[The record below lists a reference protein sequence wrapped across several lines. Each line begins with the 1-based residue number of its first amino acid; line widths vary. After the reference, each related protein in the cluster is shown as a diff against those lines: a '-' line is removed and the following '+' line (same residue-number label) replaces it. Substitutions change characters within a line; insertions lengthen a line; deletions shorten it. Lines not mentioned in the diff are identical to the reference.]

1 MQTFVPTFKRVVPK
15 MNLARQLQLKT
26 KLPLNGLHFFTTF
39 MANNIPQTKS
49 ESIPSNEP
57 SNQSQTTSVPTINS
71 VENGVPPNTYY
82 RRMLPSCLTSFTS
95 EEGKKIFKES
105 VFQGYAETYFSLANN
120 FTTQSEPAY
129 CGPSSLAMALNA
141 LEIDPS
147 RRRKGKARWYSDELL
162 EGCAPKEEVKRKG
175 ITFNQFYCL
184 AESHCDVLAK
194 RGDEV
199 SYEEFVEDVK
209 RVSSSVTEH
218 MVISFSRKTLQ
229 QTGDGHFS
237 PLGGYNIE
245 RKLALILDVAR
256 FKYPCYYVPID
267 MLYESLKP
275 IDKTTGQ
282 SRGYFLLKA
291 SEDLKS
297 RNFLGSCGVMCG
309 STGSCHT

>member
-1 MQTFVPTFKRVVPK
+1 MYPPAGEQKP
-15 MNLARQLQLKT
+15 
-26 KLPLNGLHFFTTF
+26 
-39 MANNIPQTKS
+39 
-49 ESIPSNEP
+49 PSEP
-57 SNQSQTTSVPTINS
+57 SQLTQKTAPDPSVPA
-71 VENGVPPNTYY
+71 NTFY
-82 RRMLPSCLTSFTS
+82 RRTLPSCLISFTS

-175 ITFNQFYCL
+175 ITFTQFYCL
-184 AESHCDVLAK
+184 AENHCDVVAK
-194 RGDEV
+194 RGDQV
-199 SYEEFVEDVK
+199 SFEEFVEDVK
-209 RVSSSVTEH
+209 RVSSSGDEH
-218 MVISFSRKTLQ
+218 MVVSFSRKTLQ

-237 PLGGYNIE
+237 PLGGYNID
-245 RKLALILDVAR
+245 RKLALVLDVAR
-256 FKYPCYYVPID
+256 FKYPCYYAPIE

-275 IDKTTGQ
+275 IDKSTGQ

-291 SEDLKS
+291 SEQLKS
-297 RNFLGSCGVMCG
+297 PNFLGSCGATCG
-309 STGSCHT
+309 SSGSCHM

>member
-1 MQTFVPTFKRVVPK
+1 MEASKYLLERFPSHLRLIHRFRSTLELKRTSYRSLTTFVADSMTPPK
-15 MNLARQLQLKT
+15 SKPN
-26 KLPLNGLHFFTTF
+26 PLNSSG
-39 MANNIPQTKS
+39 
-49 ESIPSNEP
+49 E
-57 SNQSQTTSVPTINS
+57 QSQVIRSEPTI
-71 VENGVPPNTYY
+71 PANTFY
-82 RRMLPSCLTSFTS
+82 RRTLPSCLTSFTS

-147 RRRKGKARWYSDELL
+147 RRRKGKSRWYSDELL

-184 AESHCDVLAK
+184 AENHCDVSAK
-194 RGDEV
+194 RGDQV
-199 SYEEFVEDVK
+199 TYEEFVEDVK
-209 RVSSSVTEH
+209 RVSSSGTEH

-245 RKLALILDVAR
+245 RKLALVLDVAR

-291 SEDLKS
+291 SEKLKS
-297 RNFLGSCGVMCG
+297 PNFLGSCGATCG
-309 STGSCHT
+309 STGSCHI